1 MSVVKFIHTFSPVLN
16 RVRKLVEL
24 RESGCSVIPTFE
36 VRVASSGKGFCDG
49 ELLIGLENH
58 SSR

>member
-1 MSVVKFIHTFSPVLN
+1 LVVALF
-16 RVRKLVEL
+16 RLVEV
-24 RESGCSVIPTFE
+24 G
-36 VRVASSGKGFCDG
+36 VASSGKGFCDG